1 MLISVSTWYL
11 ESRFGTEKM
20 FSMMKEAGID
30 AADYGLDD
38 WVGSIATVKKSRNYQ
53 MTEEET
59 VNYYTEI
66 KRLADRAGIV
76 IGQTHSMFG
85 AKRIFDERDEILKV
99 MKNNILA
106 THVLVSHYTFIHPV
120 ATEGRIFDEQKEEC
134 FAYNLEFYRSL
145 IPILEKYDVKIG
157 IEPMWTTDA
166 EDHISPTV
174 CSRPEEILEFIK
186 ALDSDRFC
194 SCPDLG
200 HFQLTGYA
208 TGDTPA
214 GALRKLG
221 STVEI
226 IHAHEVIKDKDC
238 HTAPCIHGTMDWEDI
253 GAALREIGYAG
264 TLNFEIGG
272 NYYKAFPDCM
282 IPEALRHVAEMG
294 KIIMQPKEC

>member
-11 ESRFGTEKM
+11 ESRFGTQKT
-20 FSMMKEAGID
+20 FALMKEAGID

-38 WVGSIATVKKSRNYQ
+38 WIGSIATVKKSRNYQ
-53 MTEEET
+53 MSEEET
-59 VNYYTEI
+59 INYYTEI
-66 KRLADRAGIV
+66 RKLADQAGVI

-85 AKRIFDERDEILKV
+85 AKRIFDERDEIMKV
-99 MKNNILA
+99 MKNSILA
-106 THVLVSHYTFIHPV
+106 THVLGSHYTVIHPI

-134 FAYNLEFYRSL
+134 FAYNLEFFRSL
-145 IPILEKYDVKIG
+145 IPILEQYDVKVG
-157 IEPMWTTDA
+157 IEPMWSNDA
-166 EDHISPTV
+166 DGHICPTV
-174 CSRPEEILEFIK
+174 CSRPEEILEFIH
-186 ALDSDRFC
+186 ALNSDRFC

-208 TGDTPA
+208 TEDTPA

-221 STVEI
+221 KTVEI
-226 IHAHEVIKDKDC
+226 IHAHEVEVDHDR
-238 HTAPCIHGTMDWEDI
+238 HTAPCTFGTMDWVDI

-264 TLNFEIGG
+264 TLNFEVGG
-272 NYYKAFPDCM
+272 YYYNSFPDCM